1 MAADDELTPDE
12 LAARG
17 LDALGAIEDGAE
29 DPARLAELEQ
39 LAREVE
45 APGLQDR
52 ILERYA
58 SFGRELLSDTLPSR
72 LDPRLSRHLSPMLGD
87 VSGVRIHTGKLATE
101 AAAAMHARAFAI
113 GDSDIFIADQHYDPG
128 SARGAALLAHEVAH
142 TRDAATG
149 FAMSGELGGG
159 SDRESFAESI
169 AERLSLELA
178 KDEAGDDSGL
188 MDSLGAGMVQRELDA
203 ESIDPNSID
212 RPDLEARIWR
222 VLETQGR
229 RDSERTGR

>member
-1 MAADDELTPDE
+1 MAADDDLTPE
-12 LAARG
+12 EVAAQG
-17 LDALGAIEDGAE
+17 LDALGALEGGGD
-29 DPARLAELEQ
+29 DPQRLAELEQ

-58 SFGRELLSDTLPSR
+58 SFGRDLLSDTLPTR
-72 LDPRLSRHLSPMLGD
+72 LDPRISRHLEPLLGD

-101 AAAAMHARAFAI
+101 AAAAMQARAFAI
-113 GDSDIFIADQHYDPG
+113 GDADIFIADQHYDPS

-178 KDEAGDDSGL
+178 RDDAGGDSGF
-188 MDSLGAGMVQRELDA
+188 MDGLAAGAAGRQLDA
-203 ESIDPNSID
+203 QSINPADID
-212 RPDLEARIWR
+212 RADLDERIWR
-222 VLETQGR
+222 ILEKQGR
-229 RDSERTGR
+229 RERERTGS

>member
-1 MAADDELTPDE
+1 MAADDDLTPEE
-12 LAARG
+12 LAAQG
-17 LDALGAIEDGAE
+17 LDALGALEDGAD

-58 SFGRELLSDTLPSR
+58 SFGRDLLSDTLPTR
-72 LDPRLSRHLSPMLGD
+72 LDPRISRHLEPLLGD

-113 GDSDIFIADQHYDPG
+113 GDADIFIADQHYDP
-128 SARGAALLAHEVAH
+128 SSPRGAALLAHEVAH

-178 KDEAGDDSGL
+178 RDAGDDSGL
-188 MDSLGAGMVQRELDA
+188 MDNLGAGTVRPKLDA
-203 ESIDPNSID
+203 QSIDPASID

-222 VLETQGR
+222 VLEKQGR
-229 RDSERTGR
+229 RDRERTGS

>member
-1 MAADDELTPDE
+1 VAADDDLTPE
-12 LAARG
+12 EVAAQG
-17 LDALGAIEDGAE
+17 LDALRALEAGSD
-29 DPARLAELEQ
+29 DPARLAELER

-45 APGLQDR
+45 APGLQDQ

-58 SFGRELLSDTLPSR
+58 GFGRELLSDTLPTR
-72 LDPRLSRHLSPMLGD
+72 LDPRISRHLEPMLGD
-87 VSGVRIHTGKLATE
+87 VSGVRVHTGKLATE
-101 AAAAMHARAFAI
+101 AAAAMQARAFAI
-113 GDSDIFIADQHYDPG
+113 GDSDIFIADQHFDPT

-178 KDEAGDDSGL
+178 HEDAGNDSAM
-188 MDSLGAGMVQRELDA
+188 MDSLANSAALLPLDPQ
-203 ESIDPNSID
+203 SIDPSTID
-212 RPDLEARIWR
+212 RADLEERIWR
-222 VLETQGR
+222 VLETQGQR
-229 RDSERTGR
+229 ERERTGA

>member
-1 MAADDELTPDE
+1 MAADDDLTPDE
-12 LAARG
+12 VAAQG
-17 LDALGAIEDGAE
+17 LDALGALEDGSD

-52 ILERYA
+52 IVERYA
-58 SFGRELLSDTLPSR
+58 SFGRDLLSDTLPTR
-72 LDPRLSRHLSPMLGD
+72 LDPRIARHLEPLLGD

-113 GDSDIFIADQHYDPG
+113 GDADIFIADQHYDPG

-169 AERLSLELA
+169 AERLSLEMA
-178 KDEAGDDSGL
+178 RDDAGDDSGL
-188 MDSLGAGMVQRELDA
+188 MDNLGAGTVQRELDA
-203 ESIDPNSID
+203 QSIDPGSID

-222 VLETQGR
+222 VLEKQGR
-229 RDSERTGR
+229 RDRERTGS